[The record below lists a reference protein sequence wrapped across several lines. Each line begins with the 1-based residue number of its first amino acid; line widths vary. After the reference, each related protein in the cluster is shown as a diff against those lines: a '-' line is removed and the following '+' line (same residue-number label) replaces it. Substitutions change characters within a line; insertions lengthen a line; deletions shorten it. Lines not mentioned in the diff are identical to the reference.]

1 MSDISRRSVLIGG
14 AGGLG
19 AAAILR
25 GTSAAA
31 VEPLLTHTAQRA
43 HFTTGTTLDQMATK
57 VTASGYSRLYGGPGN
72 PLVVHENLAK
82 AKPGRDDTRTG
93 VASFVQFT
101 DVHII
106 DAQSPMRFEFLGNIN
121 GSAFRPHESMGTHG
135 GAQLV
140 SRVNSLKKGPFSNRP
155 FDCVVTTGDNTD
167 NCEHIELEWFLK
179 MMSGGTITANTGDPT
194 SWEGVQTSGDRT
206 YYNVDNSIGDNFKA
220 RGFPHIDDFFDHVI
234 APHTSPGLD
243 VPWYCVFGNHD
254 DQMSGT
260 LPLWW
265 TDLNKVFTGTMKFT
279 GFLYDT
285 NNQALARALN
295 NGSSSLA
302 NISARTM
309 NRSGSTVTADARRLP
324 FTTKEFMAAHR
335 DPAYKGNSPLGHGFS
350 EQNVAEDKAYYTFRI
365 APGVTGIAMDSTNRA
380 GWTDGSFG
388 AEQFAWIE
396 DQLKAGS
403 SRYYDASGH
412 EQRQLVD
419 DELFVVFSHHTSWT
433 SYNML
438 TDPARPN
445 EKRHNGME
453 LVAMLQRFPNAVAW
467 VNGHTHDNKI
477 QAWWHSDPTRSF
489 WEINTASHVDAPQL
503 ARIIEICD
511 NSDGTLSLFTT
522 CIESEAPY
530 EADYS
535 DGSQAALA
543 SLYREFAFNNP
554 MNDPTHFGLPSAW
567 NAELMLANP
576 LPTGISRAPQ
586 PVTTPAPGLVI
597 PPQRGAESA
606 DPATVTLLGPPPRVM
621 PKRKKKVSR
630 AKKRRRAKRS
640 RARAAAR

>member
-1 MSDISRRSVLIGG
+1 MSDISRRSVLLGG
-14 AGGLG
+14 VGGLG

-31 VEPLLTHTAQRA
+31 VEPLLTLSAQRA
-43 HFTTGTTLDQMATK
+43 HFTAGTTLEQMATK
-57 VTASGYSRLYGGPGN
+57 SAATGYARLIGGPGN
-72 PLVVHENLAK
+72 PLAVHENLAK

-93 VASFVQFT
+93 LASFVQFT

-106 DAQSPMRFEFLGNIN
+106 DAQSPMRFEFLVGMNE
-121 GSAFRPHESMGTHG
+121 SACRPQESMGTHG

-140 SRVNSLKKGPFSNRP
+140 RRVNALKKGPFSNRP

-167 NCEHIELEWFLK
+167 NTEHVELEWFLK

-194 SWEGVQTSGDRT
+194 SWEGVQTSGDRR
-206 YYNVDNSIGDNFKA
+206 YYNIADSMGDNFKD
-220 RGFPHIDDFFDHVI
+220 RGFPEIPNFFDNVM

-254 DQMSGT
+254 DQISGT
-260 LPLWW
+260 LPSWW

-279 GFLYDT
+279 GFLYQAS
-285 NNQALARALN
+285 NEALARAIN
-295 NGSSSLA
+295 NGSASL
-302 NISARTM
+302 STMPRTLR
-309 NRSGSTVTADARRLP
+309 RSTSTVTADARRLP
-324 FTTKEFMAAHR
+324 FTTQEFMAAHR

-350 EQNVAEDKAYYTFRI
+350 EENVATNKAYYSFRI

-388 AEQFAWIE
+388 AEQFQWIE
-396 DQLKAGS
+396 QQLKAGS
-403 SRYYDASGH
+403 SRYYDSTGH

-419 DELFVVFSHHTSWT
+419 DEIFVLFSHHTSWT

-438 TDPARPN
+438 SDPARPD

-453 LVAMLQRFPNAVAW
+453 LVAMLQRFPNVVAW

-522 CIESEAPY
+522 CIESDAPY
-530 EADYS
+530 QAAYG
-535 DGSQAALA
+535 DGSQAAIA

-554 MNDPTHFGLPSAW
+554 MNNPEHFGLPTAW
-567 NAELMLANP
+567 NTELLLANP
-576 LPTGISRAPQ
+576 VPTLRRPAPSTSPGAVVPPITESAASGTTVGLLGEAPRAPK
-586 PVTTPAPGLVI
+586 PTKKKKA
-597 PPQRGAESA
+597 
-606 DPATVTLLGPPPRVM
+606 
-621 PKRKKKVSR
+621 KKKVTQ
-630 AKKRRRAKRS
+630 AKRQRRANRS
-640 RARAAAR
+640 RARVSAR